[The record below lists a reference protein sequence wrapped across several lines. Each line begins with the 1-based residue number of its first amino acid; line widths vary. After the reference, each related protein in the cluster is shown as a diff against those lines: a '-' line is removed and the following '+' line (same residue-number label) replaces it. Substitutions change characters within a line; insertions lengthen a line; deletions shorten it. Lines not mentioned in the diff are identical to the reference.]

1 MRFREICESAD
12 PSAQKLLALSQFL
25 SGRADDE
32 NARKEISTDAF
43 IQAAKSLGIEVNPQN
58 LGEYIAQEPLKDIL
72 EPLDPNSGV
81 IRFRGNT
88 EGDTGMP
95 VDQARAIVDKNAK
108 AALNRRTWTK
118 TVVNNQLMCYNKQRS
133 IEWHILKRYL
143 NIMKI
148 RLM

>member
-1 MRFREICESAD
+1 MRVQEICESAD

-25 SGRADDE
+25 AGRADDE
-32 NARKEISTDAF
+32 NARKEISTEAF

-58 LGEYIAQEPLKDIL
+58 LPEYIAQVPLKDIL
-72 EPLDPNSGV
+72 EPLDPNSGI

-108 AALNRRTWTK
+108 AALKRRT
-118 TVVNNQLMCYNKQRS
+118 
-133 IEWHILKRYL
+133 
-143 NIMKI
+143 
-148 RLM
+148 

>member
-58 LGEYIAQEPLKDIL
+58 
-72 EPLDPNSGV
+72 
-81 IRFRGNT
+81 
-88 EGDTGMP
+88 
-95 VDQARAIVDKNAK
+95 
-108 AALNRRTWTK
+108 
-118 TVVNNQLMCYNKQRS
+118 
-133 IEWHILKRYL
+133 
-143 NIMKI
+143 
-148 RLM
+148 

>member
-25 SGRADDE
+25 AGRADDE
-32 NARKEISTDAF
+32 NAQKQISTDAF

-58 LGEYIAQEPLKDIL
+58 LPEYIAQEPLKDIL
-72 EPLDPNSGV
+72 EPMEPNSGV

-95 VDQARAIVDKNAK
+95 IDQARAIVDKNAK
-108 AALNRRTWTK
+108 AALNRRT
-118 TVVNNQLMCYNKQRS
+118 
-133 IEWHILKRYL
+133 
-143 NIMKI
+143 
-148 RLM
+148 

>member
-43 IQAAKSLGIEVNPQN
+43 MEAARSLGIEVNPQN
-58 LGEYIAQEPLKDIL
+58 LGEYIAQAPLKDIL
-72 EPLDPNSGV
+72 EPLDPNSGI

-95 VDQARAIVDKNAK
+95 VDQARAIVDKI
-108 AALNRRTWTK
+108 AALEPK
-118 TVVNNQLMCYNKQRS
+118 QL
-133 IEWHILKRYL
+133 
-143 NIMKI
+143 
-148 RLM
+148 

>member
-43 IQAAKSLGIEVNPQN
+43 IQAAKSLNIEVNPQN
-58 LGEYIAQEPLKDIL
+58 LGEYIAQAPLKDIL

-108 AALNRRTWTK
+108 AALNRRT
-118 TVVNNQLMCYNKQRS
+118 
-133 IEWHILKRYL
+133 
-143 NIMKI
+143 
-148 RLM
+148 

>member
-25 SGRADDE
+25 SGRAEDE

-43 IQAAKSLGIEVNPQN
+43 MEAARSLGIEVNPQN
-58 LGEYIAQEPLKDIL
+58 LGEYIAQAPLKDIL

-95 VDQARAIVDKNAK
+95 VDQARAIVNKNAK
-108 AALNRRTWTK
+108 AALNRRT
-118 TVVNNQLMCYNKQRS
+118 
-133 IEWHILKRYL
+133 
-143 NIMKI
+143 
-148 RLM
+148 